1 MLKKIFAFMLAVI
14 LLVSFTACGKKVDSI
29 PGAQEYHGEGEIQ
42 GGIKS
47 DEEIAS
53 ITEEAE
59 NNTTTEEPSYED
71 NTGHE
76 PDGYSTGNFQD
87 YWQGDDYF
95 DIVAFAEANG
105 CERVRYLLDDGTPV
119 KDESEAHFYCF
130 YFHNKKW
137 MVQPTLGCLLVELDN
152 DFNRVSEFN
161 VIYESSDDRG
171 TMVSV
176 SNKNNATL
184 SSKTIEAF
192 VAVVNAMNANPNS
205 SNPLADNGIEHAQ
218 LR

>member
-1 MLKKIFAFMLAVI
+1 M
-14 LLVSFTACGKKVDSI
+14 
-29 PGAQEYHGEGEIQ
+29 
-42 GGIKS
+42 
-47 DEEIAS
+47 
-53 ITEEAE
+53 EEAE
-59 NNTTTEEPSYED
+59 DNSTTTEEPSYED

-105 CERVRYLLDDGTPV
+105 CERVRYLLDDGTPT

-137 MVQPTLGCLLVELDN
+137 MVQPTLGCLLVELDS

-161 VIYESSDDRG
+161 VLYESFDDRG
-171 TMVSV
+171 TTVSV
-176 SNKNNATL
+176 SNKNNAKL

-192 VAVVNAMNANPNS
+192 VDVVNAMNANPNS
-205 SNPLADNGIEHAQ
+205 SNPLADNGIECVQ